1 MERPLF
7 YNLIATIVPMKHDIE
22 TTEDIKLMV
31 DSFYA
36 KVKHDELLAPIFFS
50 RIPEDWQPHMEKMYS
65 FWNAALLGVSGY
77 RGAPFVPHAT
87 MPIGQEHFDK
97 WLLLFAETLEELFAG
112 PKAEE
117 TLQRAKNMATMF
129 MYRIK
134 EYQSKPQ
141 QTPLV

>member
-1 MERPLF
+1 
-7 YNLIATIVPMKHDIE
+7 MKKDIE

-36 KVKHDELLAPIFFS
+36 TVKQDELLAPIFFS
-50 RIPEDWQPHMEKMYS
+50 RIPQDWQPHMEEMDS
-65 FWNAALLGVSGY
+65 FWGAALLAISGY

-87 MPIGQEHFDK
+87 MPIAQEHFDK
-97 WLLLFAETLEELFAG
+97 WLVLFAETLEELFEG

-117 TLQRAKNMATMF
+117 TLQRVKNMAVMF
-129 MYRIK
+129 IYRIK

-141 QTPLV
+141 QIPLV

>member
-1 MERPLF
+1 MQIK
-7 YNLIATIVPMKHDIE
+7 NDIE
-22 TTEDIKLMV
+22 TTEDIKLLV

-36 KVKHDELLAPIFFS
+36 KVKEDELLSPIFFS

-87 MPIGQEHFDK
+87 MPITQKHFDK
-97 WLLLFAETLEELFAG
+97 WLELFAETLEELFDG
-112 PKAEE
+112 PKAKE

-134 EYQSKPQ
+134 EYQSNPQ
-141 QTPLV
+141 QIPLV